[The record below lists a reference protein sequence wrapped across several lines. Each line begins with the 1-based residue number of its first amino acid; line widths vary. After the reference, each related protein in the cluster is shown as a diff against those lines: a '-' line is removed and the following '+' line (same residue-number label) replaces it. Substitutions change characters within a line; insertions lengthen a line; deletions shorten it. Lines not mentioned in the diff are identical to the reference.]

1 VPESADRPT
10 VSQVASGER
19 SGSLLYEG
27 RRFPLGAGGLTIGRG
42 TDSDVVLGSERVS
55 RNHARVYGDVEGQF
69 WIADLNSRH
78 GTLVN
83 GERFRDSSRR
93 LRSGDTISIEGETL
107 RFLSG
112 QDTRLASRELPILG
126 TQLVRFDGRR
136 LSIGRD
142 PANDV
147 VLANPNV
154 SRFHAEVVSADAGL
168 ELVDLHSTNGTRL
181 NGEPVVRARVTS
193 GAEIGIGPYRLV
205 FDGTAFLA
213 RDDRGALR
221 LDAEEV
227 AVVVKGK
234 QILASTSLALEPGEF
249 VAIIGESGSGKTTL
263 VKALAGVA
271 APSRGRITVNG
282 EPVTLRLTD
291 IGYVPQDEIVHA
303 QLSISEA
310 LNYAARLRLP
320 EDTSREE
327 IEATVA
333 QVLDELALAEHAETR
348 IGLLSGGQR
357 KRAGVAAELLNRP
370 SLLFLDEPTSGLDPG
385 LETKMMALLREL
397 ADRSRAV
404 GVVTH
409 ATKNLDMCD
418 KVAVMA
424 RGGEMS
430 FYGSPEEGLDFF
442 GVKDYDGIYSV
453 LEERSSVER
462 SVPGRTQEDAPA
474 PGPLRERHEVVRRPE
489 RDESAPRTEG
499 DELGPRPA
507 RGEPAP
513 RAPRLKRRR
522 FGRQA
527 RVLARRYLQ
536 VFARD
541 RRNLLILLGQVPLLA
556 LAIAG
561 LFEADVFVFGREDPN
576 QVAQILFL
584 LITTAIWFGSIDA
597 SREIIKER
605 GLAAR
610 ERAVGVRTSAYLV
623 SKLLVLFAL
632 AAVQTLLMAAIVF
645 GLRDLHEPF
654 STYAE
659 VVIILVLTSFA
670 AVGMGLL
677 ISALVRSEDQAT
689 SFIPLVL
696 IPQLLFSGAIVAVD
710 RMSEPVATLSS
721 VVFAQWSFAGAGS
734 AVDMNDRI
742 AAVPEYAKVSD
753 YGTSFFDLASTS
765 TYLVLGAFMALF
777 LVGVGALLRRR
788 SD

>member
-1 VPESADRPT
+1 VPKSDDRPAA
-10 VSQVASGER
+10 SPVAAGGRS
-19 SGSLLYEG
+19 SGSLLYGG
-27 RRFPLGAGGLTIGRG
+27 RRFDLGPEGLTVGRG
-42 TDSDVVLGSERVS
+42 EESDVVLGSERVS
-55 RNHARVYGDVEGQF
+55 RAHARVDADEEGDF
-69 WIADLNSRH
+69 WITDLKSRH

-83 GERFRDSSRR
+83 GERFRDAARK
-93 LRSGDTISIEGETL
+93 LASGDTISIEDETL
-107 RFLSG
+107 RFLGG
-112 QDTRLASRELPILG
+112 QETRLASRELPILG
-126 TQLVRFDGRR
+126 TQLVQFDGRR
-136 LSIGRD
+136 LTIGRD
-142 PANDV
+142 AANDV
-147 VLANPNV
+147 VLADPNV
-154 SRFHAEVVSADAGL
+154 SRFHAEVVAGDGRF
-168 ELVDLHSTNGTRL
+168 ELVDLDSRNGSRL
-181 NGEPVVRARVTS
+181 NGELVTRAPVTS

-227 AVVVKGK
+227 AVIVKGK
-234 QILASTSLALEPGEF
+234 QILARTSLALEPGEF

-271 APSRGRITVNG
+271 SPSQGRITVNG
-282 EPVTLRLTD
+282 EPVALRLTD
-291 IGYVPQDEIVHA
+291 IGYVPQEEIVHA
-303 QLSISEA
+303 QLSITEA

-320 EDTSREE
+320 EDTSMEE
-327 IEATVA
+327 IETSVA
-333 QVLDELALAEHAETR
+333 QVLDELALTEHADTR

-385 LETKMMALLREL
+385 LETKMMVLLRAL

-409 ATKNLDMCD
+409 ATKNLGLCD
-418 KVAVMA
+418 KLAVMA

-442 GVKDYDGIYSV
+442 GVKEYDGIYSV
-453 LEERSSVER
+453 LDERPPVELR
-462 SVPGRTQEDAPA
+462 KRDRTRDGAPPA
-474 PGPLRERHEVVRRPE
+474 PEAIP
-489 RDESAPRTEG
+489 ESAEISSRRE
-499 DELGPRPA
+499 
-507 RGEPAP
+507 
-513 RAPRLKRRR
+513 RLKRRR
-522 FGRQA
+522 FGPQV
-527 RVLARRYLQ
+527 RVLAHRYLQ

-561 LFEADVFVFGREDPN
+561 LFEADVFVLGRDDPN

-632 AAVQTLLMAAIVF
+632 AAIQTLLLAAIVF
-645 GLRDLHEPF
+645 GLRPMHEPVD
-654 STYAE
+654 TYAE
-659 VVIILVLTSFA
+659 VIIILTLTSFA
-670 AVGMGLL
+670 ALGMGLL

-721 VVFAQWSFAGAGS
+721 VVFAQWSFAGAGT
-734 AVDMNDRI
+734 AVDMNGRI
-742 AAVPEYAKVSD
+742 GAVPEYAKVND
-753 YGTSFFDLASTS
+753 YGTSFFDVSSPAA
-765 TYLVLGAFMALF
+765 YLVLGAFLAVF
-777 LVGVGALLRRR
+777 LIGVGALLRNR
-788 SD
+788 SA